1 MATFR
6 LYESPWEE
14 EFFKIE
20 GVGFFFFNF
29 KDKKWIFSLLNNSFI
44 VKNKI

>member
-6 LYESPWEE
+6 LYKSPWEE

-20 GVGFFFFNF
+20 DVVFFLILKIKNG
-29 KDKKWIFSLLNNSFI
+29 IFLLLLNNSL
-44 VKNKI
+44 

>member
-6 LYESPWEE
+6 LYKSPWEE

-20 GVGFFFFNF
+20 GVGFFFNF
-29 KDKKWIFSLLNNSFI
+29 KDKKWNFSLLNNSFI
-44 VKNKI
+44 VKNNI